1 MTTQTIELLTK
12 EEKSLLDMALTDI
25 YYSTVK
31 HNSETSPIHMQYE
44 SLMKKLKGL
53 L

>member
-1 MTTQTIELLTK
+1 MTTKQIETLTQ

-31 HNSETSPIHMQYE
+31 HNIETSPIHQQYE
-44 SLMKKLKGL
+44 SLMNKLKGL